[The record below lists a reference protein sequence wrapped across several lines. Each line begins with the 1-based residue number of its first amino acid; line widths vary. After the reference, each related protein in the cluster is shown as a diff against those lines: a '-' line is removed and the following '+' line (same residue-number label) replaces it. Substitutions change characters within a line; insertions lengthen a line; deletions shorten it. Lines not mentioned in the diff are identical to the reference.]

1 MQSIFF
7 QSLSLVYVMLIGMVY
22 FSKKRINNIENRLYG
37 SLIITN
43 MFGLVLDIFS
53 VYTIIHMN
61 EIPIINLIVTKAYL
75 IYLLTWITILTIY
88 MKAISNTNNRYIQ
101 FLFIYIISLIL
112 IVVLPL
118 NYFNEGA
125 IYSYGMS
132 ANYLYLIS
140 GVYMVMWIYYL
151 FKSLKNFKK
160 KKYLPMFAY
169 MSIGLIVIIIQNLNP
184 EILLMTSMETFVTFL
199 MYFTIENPDL
209 SMIEQLR
216 QNKSL
221 IEKSN
226 EDKSNFLFR
235 MTQEVRKPI
244 DDIIKVNN
252 IMDNS
257 NDIDTINKGIKYI
270 EYNAK
275 ELKNLIN
282 NVLDIS
288 KIDAYNIKMID
299 STYNIYNVYSEMI
312 SRFSPK
318 INKNIQFRYNIS
330 KNIPKDLYGDAVK
343 IKQVITTILQNA
355 IDYTNKG
362 FIDFNIDSIVK
373 NDICRL
379 IITIEDSGKGMS
391 LDKVNELLSIDDEL
405 NNEDLKTLDNM
416 NLDFKIASKI
426 VKLLGGHII
435 IKSEEDKGSEFI
447 VSIEQRIKKD
457 KKNDFDFEDDS
468 LSLFGKKKVLVVDDK
483 NNNLTEIVEFLKKYN
498 IEVYTTMYGQDC
510 IDRILNKNKYDLI
523 LMGDEMSPKTG
534 LNTLQELQ
542 KINKFKTPVII
553 MLDKNKEAIKH
564 HYINDGFKDY
574 ILKSDLNK
582 ELDRII
588 KKYI

>member
-22 FSKKRINNIENRLYG
+22 FSKKRINNIENKLYG
-37 SLIITN
+37 ALIITN

-216 QNKSL
+216 QNKNL
-221 IEKSN
+221 IERSN

-270 EYNAK
+270 GYNAK

-288 KIDAYNIKMID
+288 KIDAYNIKMIE
-299 STYNIYNVYSEMI
+299 STYNIYNVYSEII
-312 SRFSPK
+312 SRFSQK

>member
-7 QSLSLVYVMLIGMVY
+7 QSISLVYVMLIGMVY
-22 FSKKRINNIENRLYG
+22 FSKKRIKNIENRLYG
-37 SLIITN
+37 TLIITN

-75 IYLLTWITILTIY
+75 VYLLTWITILTIY
-88 MKAISNTNNRYIQ
+88 MKAISNTNNTYIQ

-112 IVVLPL
+112 IVVFPL
-118 NYFNEGA
+118 EYFNDGA

-140 GVYMVMWIYYL
+140 GVYMIMWIYYL
-151 FKSLKNFKK
+151 LKSLKNFKK

-169 MSIGLIVIIIQNLNP
+169 MSIGLIVIVIQNLNP
-184 EILLMTSMETFVTFL
+184 QILLMTSMESFITFL

-252 IMDNS
+252 IMES
-257 NDIDTINKGIKYI
+257 SKDIDTINKGIKYI
-270 EYNAK
+270 GYSSK

-312 SRFSPK
+312 SRFSSK

-343 IKQVITTILQNA
+343 IKQIITTILQNA
-355 IDYTNKG
+355 VDYTEKG

-379 IITIEDSGKGMS
+379 IITIEDSGIGMS
-391 LDKVNELLSIDDEL
+391 LDKVNELLSMEEEL
-405 NNEDLKTLDNM
+405 NNEDIKILDNM
-416 NLDFKIASKI
+416 NLDFRIASKI
-426 VKLLGGHII
+426 IKLLGGHII
-435 IKSEEDKGSEFI
+435 IKSEEYKGSEFI
-447 VSIEQRIKKD
+447 VSIEQRIKKNIND
-457 KKNDFDFEDDS
+457 DFDIDDES
-468 LSLFGKKKVLVVDDK
+468 LSLFGKKKVLVVDDQ
-483 NNNLTEIVEFLKKYN
+483 NSSLVEIVEFLKKYN

-510 IDRILNKNKYDLI
+510 IDRILNKKKYDLI

-534 LNTLQELQ
+534 LNTLQELK

-553 MLDKNKEAIKH
+553 MLDKNKESIKH
-564 HYINDGFKDY
+564 HYINDGFNDY

>member
-22 FSKKRINNIENRLYG
+22 FSKKRINNIENKLYG
-37 SLIITN
+37 ALIITN

-252 IMDNS
+252 IMENS

>member
-7 QSLSLVYVMLIGMVY
+7 QSISLVYVMLIGMVY
-22 FSKKRINNIENRLYG
+22 FSKKRINNIENKLYG
-37 SLIITN
+37 TLIITN

-140 GVYMVMWIYYL
+140 GVYMIMWIYYL
-151 FKSLKNFKK
+151 LRSLKNFKK

-184 EILLMTSMETFVTFL
+184 QILLMTSMETFVTFL

-216 QNKSL
+216 QNKNL
-221 IEKSN
+221 IERSN

-252 IMDNS
+252 IMANS
-257 NDIDTINKGIKYI
+257 KDDETMNKGIKYI
-270 EYNAK
+270 GYSAK

-288 KIDAYNIKMID
+288 KIDAYNIKMIE
-299 STYNIYNVYSEMI
+299 STYNIYNVYSEII
-312 SRFSPK
+312 SRFSSK

-330 KNIPKDLYGDAVK
+330 KNIPEELYGDAVK
-343 IKQVITTILQNA
+343 IKQVITTILQNS

-379 IITIEDSGKGMS
+379 IITIEDSGIGMN
-391 LDKVNELLSIDDEL
+391 LDKVNELLSMEDEL
-405 NNEDLKTLDNM
+405 TNEDIKILDNM
-416 NLDFKIASKI
+416 NLDFKVASKI
-426 VKLLGGHII
+426 IKLLGGHIV

-447 VSIEQRIKKD
+447 VSIEQRIKKNIKD
-457 KKNDFDFEDDS
+457 DLDFDDD
-468 LSLFGKKKVLVVDDK
+468 LSLFGKKKVLVVDDQ
-483 NNNLTEIVEFLKKYN
+483 NNNLTEIVEYLKKYN
-498 IEVYTTMYGQDC
+498 IEVNTTMYGQDC
-510 IDRILNKNKYDLI
+510 IDRIMNKNKYDLI
-523 LMGDEMSPKTG
+523 LMGDEMKPKTG

-542 KINKFKTPVII
+542 KINKFKIPVII
-553 MLDKNKEAIKH
+553 MLDKNKDAIKE

-574 ILKSDLNK
+574 ILKRDLNK